1 VSLQL
6 GDLSVNVCVL
16 DYVTTPKLLLFTP
29 KESVGCS
36 KSMAT
41 RPTLASQV
49 KPKVCKV
56 LHLEDAERREIVPDL
71 APQASF
77 QVFVLM
83 VQEQQLVVDA

>member
-6 GDLSVNVCVL
+6 GDSSVNVYVL

-56 LHLEDAERREIVPDL
+56 LHLEDAQHRETVPDL

>member
-56 LHLEDAERREIVPDL
+56 LHLEDTEHHEIGPDL
-71 APQASF
+71 APQDSS

>member
-1 VSLQL
+1 
-6 GDLSVNVCVL
+6 
-16 DYVTTPKLLLFTP
+16 
-29 KESVGCS
+29 
-36 KSMAT
+36 MAT

-83 VQEQQLVVDA
+83 VQEQELVVDA

>member
-1 VSLQL
+1 
-6 GDLSVNVCVL
+6 VNDCVL
-16 DYVTTPKLLLFTP
+16 DYMTTPKPLLFTP
-29 KESVGCS
+29 KESAGCS

-56 LHLEDAERREIVPDL
+56 FHPEDAKRREIVLDL
-71 APQASF
+71 VPQASS
-77 QVFVLM
+77 QVFFFM

>member
-1 VSLQL
+1 MSLQL
-6 GDLSVNVCVL
+6 GELSVSVYVL
-16 DYVTTPKLLLFTP
+16 GYVTTPKLLLFTP
-29 KESVGCS
+29 KGSVGCS

>member
-1 VSLQL
+1 
-6 GDLSVNVCVL
+6 
-16 DYVTTPKLLLFTP
+16 
-29 KESVGCS
+29 
-36 KSMAT
+36 MAT

-56 LHLEDAERREIVPDL
+56 LHPEDAEHREIVPDL
-71 APQASF
+71 APQASS

>member
-1 VSLQL
+1 
-6 GDLSVNVCVL
+6 VNVCVL
-16 DYVTTPKLLLFTP
+16 DYVTTPKSLLFTP

-36 KSMAT
+36 KSMAM

-56 LHLEDAERREIVPDL
+56 LHPEDAKCREIVPDL
-71 APQASF
+71 APQASS

-83 VQEQQLVVDA
+83 MQEQQLVVDA